1 MLGLARALTGERYAR
16 IAFSWD
22 GGNGGYKKGVSAA
35 HSGMLYT
42 YMRRW
47 LVMRHTNDSRLGWRL
62 HFLFRLIVIYSSQSR
77 RPDSDLDCL
86 PKDVASS

>member
-16 IAFSWD
+16 IAFLL
-22 GGNGGYKKGVSAA
+22 NGGYKGVSAA
-35 HSGMLYT
+35 HSGVLYT

-62 HFLFRLIVIYSSQSR
+62 HFLFRLIVIYSSQSH

-86 PKDVASS
+86 PKGGS